1 MIADVPLL
9 AQLEAFQTNFDSIQH
24 LISPWYVWP
33 QQTTVHMVVNNV
45 HERDGVG
52 NFVIALYKLM
62 QRHGVPCQLYA
73 EGYEPYLA
81 DLVYPLE
88 RLADQV
94 KPSDIVIVHFSIYL
108 PQLEQIAALTCCKVL
123 CFYGI
128 TPPEFLA
135 AFEPTLADQC
145 QRGYDQ
151 GPVTQDFELKAAIS
165 EASAVTYRSMLG
177 GDDVPVAI
185 IPPVLDPKKWDAIAA
200 TASELPAAP
209 RKFLYVGR
217 VVPHKKIEDLIHL
230 YGEYAALDPD
240 SCLLI
245 AGFNGFHTYQP
256 ALQAAL
262 ESQSEAVR
270 ARIHF
275 LGSVTD
281 GQLKSLYQQADAF
294 WMMSEHEGFCIP
306 LLEAMAF
313 DLPVFAFAQTAVRE
327 TLAEAG
333 LVFYQKDMA
342 QLAQVVHNTLF
353 DAHQLQQLLAGQ
365 RQRCQQLTVASDGRA
380 IWRLLES
387 CLQHIHASSI

>member
-1 MIADVPLL
+1 MVANVSLA
-9 AQLEAFQTNFDSIQH
+9 AQLEEFQSNFDSIQH
-24 LISPWYVWP
+24 LIYPWYAWP
-33 QQTTVHMVVNNV
+33 RQTTVHMVVNNV

-62 QRHGVPCQLYA
+62 QRHHMPCQLYA

-81 DLVYPLE
+81 ELVHPLE
-88 RLADQV
+88 CLAENV
-94 KPSDIVIVHFSIYL
+94 ASTDIVIVHFSIYL
-108 PQLEQIAALTCCKVL
+108 PQLDKIATLDCCKVL

-128 TPPEFLA
+128 TPPQFLE
-135 AFEPTLADQC
+135 AFEPNLADQC

-151 GPVTQDFELKAAIS
+151 GPITRNFEIRAAIS
-165 EASAVTYRSMLG
+165 EASAVTYRHMI
-177 GDDVPVAI
+177 DAPDAPVAI
-185 IPPVLDPKKWDAIAA
+185 IPPILDPRKWDAIAA
-200 TASELPAAP
+200 TPMDLPPAT

-217 VVPHKKIEDLIHL
+217 VVPHKKVEDLIRL
-230 YGEYAALDPD
+230 FGEYHALDSD

-245 AGFNGFHTYQP
+245 AGFNGFHAYQP

-262 ESQSEAVR
+262 DQQSEAVR
-270 ARIHF
+270 ARIYF

-281 GQLKSLYQQADAF
+281 GQLKYLYQSVDAF

-313 DLPVFAFAQTAVRE
+313 DIPVFAFAQTAVRE

-333 LVFYQKDMA
+333 ILFYQKGMA
-342 QLAQVVHNTLF
+342 QLAQVVHHIVS
-353 DAHQLQQLLAGQ
+353 DAAA
-365 RQRCQQLTVASDGRA
+365 RQRLLVGQQQRYQQLTVASDGRA

-387 CLQHIHASSI
+387 CIQQIYASSI